1 MRQALSKRGQ
11 ELYNIIYERNLPG
24 NLSIDIETVRQATN
38 FTPYQVIRGYEE
50 LKEKGYL
57 EEING
62 YHRMV
67 ISPKNQS
74 EKLPK
79 TPF

>member
-1 MRQALSKRGQ
+1 MRPALSKRGQ
-11 ELYNIIYERNLPG
+11 EIYNMIYECNLPG
-24 NLSIDIETVRQATN
+24 NLSIDIEAVRRVTK
-38 FTPYQVIRGYEE
+38 FTPYQIVRGYEE

-57 EEING
+57 EEENG
-62 YHRMV
+62 YHRIV